1 MRTLLIDDL
10 RQVLPE
16 YGEVEVA
23 RTPDEGVKRLSEGG
37 WELVLLDHDMGFDFL
52 SGQFLEIWPCIEY
65 IEQNADFFKDTNFY
79 VVTSSPIGGDR
90 MMQALESVG
99 LTAYRI
105 GYTEKTQIFGPS
117 A

>member
-10 RQVLPE
+10 RNVLPDFE
-16 YGEVEVA
+16 PVTVA
-23 RTPDEGVKRLSEGG
+23 RAPDEGIQCLDAGI
-37 WELVLLDHDMGFDFL
+37 WDLVLLDHDMGYDWKTGPL
-52 SGQFLEIWPCIEY
+52 DIWPCIEY
-65 IEQNADFFKDTNFY
+65 IEQNAEDFKDTIFY

-105 GYTEKTQIFGPS
+105 GYTGKTQIFGPS